1 MMGMFDFCR
10 WVAITC
16 TGLKAE
22 RSIKNLISAM
32 MQLHVRCGYP
42 RPNGGKS
49 TPFVAQVTRIRAVMG
64 VQMDAGDLC
73 LALPASLLMDAVGC
87 LNQALEVGD
96 HDLASACGTVLLLSI
111 FGFRP
116 STVGSIKPAHLAWGG
131 DRLTLMVGFLKGMPG
146 SRAPFV
152 FTLPSSTPEGMVE
165 ELDPFLAI
173 ARWASGCQEREEDLF
188 RGQLPGAR
196 HGDEAWSKVFSDAV
210 RLVVDHLGWKVPPN
224 TKVSGKSGRKAFASI
239 AAEVS
244 CFETK
249 ICDWGQWSVTHD
261 GGLGTGLQAD
271 V

>member
-1 MMGMFDFCR
+1 M
-10 WVAITC
+10 
-16 TGLKAE
+16 
-22 RSIKNLISAM
+22 
-32 MQLHVRCGYP
+32 
-42 RPNGGKS
+42 
-49 TPFVAQVTRIRAVMG
+49 
-64 VQMDAGDLC
+64 
-73 LALPASLLMDAVGC
+73 
-87 LNQALEVGD
+87 
-96 HDLASACGTVLLLSI
+96 
-111 FGFRP
+111 
-116 STVGSIKPAHLAWGG
+116 
-131 DRLTLMVGFLKGMPG
+131 MVGFLKGMPG

-249 ICDWGQWSVTHD
+249 ICDWGQWSVTTGVWERDYKQMCNLTLAEKRWALAVYRHLGAMD
-261 GGLGTGLQAD
+261 GLPPTIHGSDRFPRLQRG
-271 V
+271 VSH